1 VKRKISIVLEV
12 IVVTLVFLL
21 ASGSMVESYN
31 QVFGWYKVHRSHHS
45 YHDHHVYHG
54 YRHYGHYGSR
64 PIGHRGGG
72 HSKLGGSIGNQD
84 NGGPSY
90 YGHRNYGKSGPISWH
105 PRSPIFCHGNPI
117 VCHPSTPIVGHP
129 STPIS
134 PVSPITPVTPV
145 ISHPGGPN
153 STIIS
158 HPIIPAGRIGSGSA
172 GGGYIY
178 PGSPI
183 TPVTP
188 VISHPGGGIVG
199 AGSPI
204 TPSSQGDPGGSG
216 FAGGPV
222 GIPSF

>member
-1 VKRKISIVLEV
+1 VKQKISIVLEV

-31 QVFGWYKVHRSHHS
+31 QVFGWYKVHRDHHS
-45 YHDHHVYHG
+45 HHDHHGYHG

-64 PIGHRGGG
+64 PFGHPGGG
-72 HSKLGGSIGNQD
+72 GYSRPSGHIGNLV
-84 NGGPSY
+84 NGSPSY
-90 YGHRNYGKSGPISWH
+90 YGHRNYGKSGPIIWH
-105 PRSPIFCHGNPI
+105 PKSPIFCHGNPI
-117 VCHPSTPIVGHP
+117 VCHP

-145 ISHPGGPN
+145 ISHPGDN
-153 STIIS
+153 
-158 HPIIPAGRIGSGSA
+158 
-172 GGGYIY
+172 
-178 PGSPI
+178 
-183 TPVTP
+183 
-188 VISHPGGGIVG
+188 VG
-199 AGSPI
+199 AESPI

>member
-1 VKRKISIVLEV
+1 VKQKISIVLEV

-31 QVFGWYKVHRSHHS
+31 QVFGWYKVHRGHHS
-45 YHDHHVYHG
+45 YHDHHGYHG
-54 YRHYGHYGSR
+54 YRHYGHYESR
-64 PIGHRGGG
+64 PIGHLGGGG
-72 HSKLGGSIGNQD
+72 HSRPGGSIGNQV

-90 YGHRNYGKSGPISWH
+90 YGHRNYGKSGPWH
-105 PRSPIFCHGNPI
+105 PRSPIFCYPGNPI
-117 VCHPSTPIVGHP
+117 KCHPSTPI
-129 STPIS
+129 ST
-134 PVSPITPVTPV
+134 VSPITPVTPV

-153 STIIS
+153 TPIIS
-158 HPIIPAGRIGSGSA
+158 HPISPVGHIGSGSA
-172 GGGYIY
+172 GGGNIS
-178 PGSPI
+178 PVSPI

-216 FAGGPV
+216 FPGGTV

>member
-1 VKRKISIVLEV
+1 MKQKISIVLEA

-31 QVFGWYKVHRSHHS
+31 QVFGWYKGVHRGHHS
-45 YHDHHVYHG
+45 YHDHHGYHG
-54 YRHYGHYGSR
+54 YRHYGHYGSC
-64 PIGHRGGG
+64 PFGHRGSGG
-72 HSKLGGSIGNQD
+72 HSRPGGPIGNQV
-84 NGGPSY
+84 NGSPGY

-105 PRSPIFCHGNPI
+105 PKSPFFCHGNPV
-117 VCHPSTPIVGHP
+117 VCHPSTPIA
-129 STPIS
+129 
-134 PVSPITPVTPV
+134 PVTPV

-153 STIIS
+153 GAIIS
-158 HPIIPAGRIGSGSA
+158 HPIIPVGRIGSGSA
-172 GGGYIY
+172 GGGNIS

-204 TPSSQGDPGGSG
+204 SPSSPNDPGGGG
-216 FAGGPV
+216 FPGGPV